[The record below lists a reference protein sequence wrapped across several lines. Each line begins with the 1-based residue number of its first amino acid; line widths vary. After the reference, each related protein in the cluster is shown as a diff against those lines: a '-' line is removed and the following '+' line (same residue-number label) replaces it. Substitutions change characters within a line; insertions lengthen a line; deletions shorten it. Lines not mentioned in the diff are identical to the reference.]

1 MSDRKKTRE
10 DEVGAGGAESQSRR
24 NLLKGVAFS
33 GAALVATGSGSLA
46 AQSSGT
52 GAMAATSS
60 QRIPVREAFETLT
73 ALESATLDA
82 FASRIIPSDETGPGA
97 HEARAVHYIDRALAS
112 AMSASR
118 EQYGVGLAAL
128 ETYSI
133 QTHGKSF
140 HLLSESDQDAIIE
153 AMTQNAIVGFAPL
166 TNGFFNMV
174 RTHTIDGTFSD
185 PYYGGNR
192 DFIGWDFLGY
202 PGVRAI
208 STPDEVA
215 QGSSLAPSRQSAYDM
230 PNHTKDPVTP
240 GSASTGGAAH
250 GH

>member
-1 MSDRKKTRE
+1 MSDRNKTRE
-10 DEVGAGGAESQSRR
+10 VEVRGAESQSRR

-33 GAALVATGSGSLA
+33 GAALVTTGSSSLV

-52 GAMAATSS
+52 GVMAAAGAE
-60 QRIPVREAFETLT
+60 RIPVREAFETLT

-82 FASRIIPSDETGPGA
+82 FASRIIPSDENGPGA
-97 HEARAVHYIDRALAS
+97 HEARAVHYIDRALAG

-118 EQYGVGLAAL
+118 EQYGVGLASL
-128 ETYSI
+128 EAYSN
-133 QTHGKSF
+133 QTHGVSF
-140 HLLSESDQDAIIE
+140 HLLPEAQQDAIIE

-166 TNGFFNMV
+166 SAGFFNMV

-192 DFIGWDFLGY
+192 DFIGWDLLGY

-230 PNHTKDPVTP
+230 PSHTKDPVTP